1 MTSLNG
7 EYVLLGRKTDD
18 TSNIFIQFGQ
28 GATRT
33 FNTTAGSRGVEG
45 EWIDGFR
52 MSVQTQQDSLI
63 NVDVKQP
70 FTPVLETAFT
80 AIGKLKIVPL
90 SVIVPWSYIINS
102 TTSRSQIDANLSFPS
117 EST

>member
-70 FTPVLETAFT
+70 FTPVLEAGFT
-80 AIGKLKIVPL
+80 PIG
-90 SVIVPWSYIINS
+90 
-102 TTSRSQIDANLSFPS
+102 NLNNCPTKCCSSLELHYQLDNCPFTNQCQP
-117 EST
+117 